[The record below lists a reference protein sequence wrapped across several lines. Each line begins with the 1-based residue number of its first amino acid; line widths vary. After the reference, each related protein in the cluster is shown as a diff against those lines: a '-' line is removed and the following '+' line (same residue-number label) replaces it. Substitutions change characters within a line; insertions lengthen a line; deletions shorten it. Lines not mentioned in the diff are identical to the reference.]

1 MREWNGVAGR
11 LEGKVAIITGAA
23 GGIGQASAVLF
34 AAEGAKVACV
44 DLKAEALDQTVAA
57 IREAGGTAIAIAA
70 DITDAAQVEAI
81 VARTV
86 DELGLPT
93 VVFNNAGINPDN
105 RRPITEIPEA
115 DFDRAL
121 AVNLK
126 APWLM
131 IKAVVPHMA
140 AAGGGSIIN
149 TASISPFIV
158 ASTASYSASK
168 AGVVALTRVAAV
180 ELGHRGI
187 RVNTLCPG
195 ATMTPLAEEQRAELK
210 ARGLPT
216 ADQIV
221 DRLSVLGRTAVP
233 IEQARMALWLASDE
247 SSFAT
252 GAPFIVDGGWTCIGG
267 SEVRA

>member
-1 MREWNGVAGR
+1 VAGR

-23 GGIGQASAVLF
+23 GGIGQASAILF

-44 DLKAEALDQTVAA
+44 DLKAEALEATVGQIGAD
-57 IREAGGTAIAIAA
+57 AIAIAA
-70 DITDAAQVEAI
+70 DVSNAADVQMI
-81 VARTV
+81 IDRTV
-86 DELGLPT
+86 AELGMPT

-105 RRPITEIPEA
+105 RRPLTEIPEE

-158 ASTASYSASK
+158 SSTASYSASK
-168 AGVVALTRVAAV
+168 AGVIALTKVAAV
-180 ELGHRGI
+180 ELGHRNI
-187 RVNTLCPG
+187 RVNALCPG
-195 ATMTPLAEEQRAELK
+195 ATMTPLAVEQRAALK

-216 ADQIV
+216 ADEII
-221 DRLSVLGRTAVP
+221 DRISVLGRTAVP

-252 GAPFIVDGGWTCIGG
+252 GSPFIVDGGWTCIGG

>member
-1 MREWNGVAGR
+1 

-23 GGIGQASAVLF
+23 GGIGQASAILF
-34 AAEGAKVACV
+34 AAEGAKVVCV
-44 DLKAEALDQTVAA
+44 DLKAEALETTVGQIGAD
-57 IREAGGTAIAIAA
+57 AIAIAA
-70 DITDAAQVEAI
+70 DVSNAADVQAI
-81 VARTV
+81 VERTV
-86 DELGLPT
+86 AEVGVPT

-105 RRPITEIPEA
+105 RRPLTEIPEE

-158 ASTASYSASK
+158 SSTASYSASK
-168 AGVVALTRVAAV
+168 AGVIALTKVAAV
-180 ELGHRGI
+180 ELGHRNI
-187 RVNTLCPG
+187 RVNALCPG
-195 ATMTPLAEEQRAELK
+195 ATVTPLADEQRAALK

-216 ADQIV
+216 ADEII
-221 DRLSVLGRTAVP
+221 DRISVLGRTAVP

-252 GAPFIVDGGWTCIGG
+252 GSPFIVDGGWTCIGG

>member
-1 MREWNGVAGR
+1 MAGR
-11 LEGKVAIITGAA
+11 LAGKVAIITGAA
-23 GGIGQASAVLF
+23 GGIGQASAILF

-44 DLKAEALDQTVAA
+44 DLKAEALEATVAQIA
-57 IREAGGTAIAIAA
+57 ADGGTAIAIAGDVSSAA
-70 DITDAAQVEAI
+70 DVQMIVE
-81 VARTV
+81 RTV
-86 DELGLPT
+86 AELGLPT

-105 RRPITEIPEA
+105 RRPLTEIPEA

-131 IKAVVPHMA
+131 IKAVVPHMS

-158 ASTASYSASK
+158 SSTASYSASK
-168 AGVVALTRVAAV
+168 AGVIALTKVAAV
-180 ELGHRGI
+180 ELGHRNI
-187 RVNTLCPG
+187 RVNALCPG
-195 ATMTPLAEEQRAELK
+195 ATMTPLANEQRAALK

-216 ADQIV
+216 ADEII
-221 DRLSVLGRTAVP
+221 DRLSVLGRTALP
-233 IEQARMALWLASDE
+233 IEQAQMALWLASDE

-252 GAPFIVDGGWTCIGG
+252 GSPFIVDGGWTCIGG

>member
-1 MREWNGVAGR
+1 MAGR

-23 GGIGQASAVLF
+23 GGIGQASAILF

-44 DLKAEALDQTVAA
+44 DLKAEALEATVGQIGAD
-57 IREAGGTAIAIAA
+57 AIAIAA
-70 DITDAAQVEAI
+70 DVANAADVQAI
-81 VARTV
+81 VERTIAEV
-86 DELGLPT
+86 GVPT

-105 RRPITEIPEA
+105 RRPLTEIPEE

-158 ASTASYSASK
+158 SSTASYSASK
-168 AGVVALTRVAAV
+168 AGVIALTKVAAV
-180 ELGHRGI
+180 ELGHRNI
-187 RVNTLCPG
+187 RVNALCPG
-195 ATMTPLAEEQRAELK
+195 ATMTPLADEQRAALK

-216 ADQIV
+216 ADEII
-221 DRLSVLGRTAVP
+221 DRISVLGRTAVP

-252 GAPFIVDGGWTCIGG
+252 GSPFIVDGGWTCIGG

>member
-1 MREWNGVAGR
+1 MAGR

-23 GGIGQASAVLF
+23 GGIGQASAILF

-44 DLKAEALDQTVAA
+44 DLKAEALEATVAQIA
-57 IREAGGTAIAIAA
+57 AEGGTAIAIAGDVSSAA
-70 DITDAAQVEAI
+70 DVQMI
-81 VARTV
+81 VDRTV
-86 DELGLPT
+86 AELGMPT

-105 RRPITEIPEA
+105 RRPLTEIPEE

-158 ASTASYSASK
+158 SSTASYSASK
-168 AGVVALTRVAAV
+168 AGVIALTKVAAV
-180 ELGHRGI
+180 ELGHRNI
-187 RVNTLCPG
+187 RVNALCPG
-195 ATMTPLAEEQRAELK
+195 ATMTPLADEQRAALK

-216 ADQIV
+216 ADEII
-221 DRLSVLGRTAVP
+221 DRISVLGRTAVP

-252 GAPFIVDGGWTCIGG
+252 GSPFIVDGGWTCIGG